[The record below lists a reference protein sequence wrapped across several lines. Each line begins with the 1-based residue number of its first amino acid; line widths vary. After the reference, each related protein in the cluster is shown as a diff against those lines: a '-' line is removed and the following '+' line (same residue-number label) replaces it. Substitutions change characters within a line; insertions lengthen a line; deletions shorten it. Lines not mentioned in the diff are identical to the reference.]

1 MRILLTM
8 VLLVLAVPD
17 FACSGNHEASNP
29 STTTATTSTPDT
41 PAPAPS
47 SGG

>member
-1 MRILLTM
+1 MRILLTI
-8 VLLVLAVPD
+8 VLLALAVPA
-17 FACSGNHEASNP
+17 FACSGNHEASTS

-41 PAPAPS
+41 PTPPPA